1 MLQVRETF
9 NSSLREHSVANSS
22 SSSEMTSI
30 STETSPCTPCDPN
43 PPHTGPSPC
52 LRVITYNTLAEPFA
66 ISDYAVKSMF
76 QYCPLPYLET
86 EYRLQMVLQELLA
99 YRGDAI
105 CLQVIP
111 LLAILLHLPATHL
124 YYIHTLLL
132 QLPPSTP
139 STRFWPITVISP
151 DRNVM
156 RKHSNIISNP
166 LCWLM
171 DMTVITPTSRR
182 VWWKVV
188 QRLHDRLCWKW
199 CAEWI
204 YLWKMCYERWTLGND
219 SC

>member
-1 MLQVRETF
+1 MVGCRLKLFCTAWRHGLTQGAPLIKGRSATCYLSGVIQPAGPQAMMLQVRETF

-99 YRGDAI
+99 YRGDVI

-139 STRFWPITVISP
+139 STRF
-151 DRNVM
+151 
-156 RKHSNIISNP
+156 
-166 LCWLM
+166 
-171 DMTVITPTSRR
+171 
-182 VWWKVV
+182 
-188 QRLHDRLCWKW
+188 
-199 CAEWI
+199 
-204 YLWKMCYERWTLGND
+204 
-219 SC
+219 